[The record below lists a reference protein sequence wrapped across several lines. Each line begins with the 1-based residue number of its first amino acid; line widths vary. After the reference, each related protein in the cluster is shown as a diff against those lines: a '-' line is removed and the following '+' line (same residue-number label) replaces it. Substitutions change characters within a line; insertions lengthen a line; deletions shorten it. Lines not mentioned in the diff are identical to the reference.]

1 MHTASSVH
9 CSAVATMRSRNR
21 IDKIASSLWT
31 GVSSA
36 DTAAGGAADIVA
48 APILDGVRV
57 IVSAPCL

>member
-1 MHTASSVH
+1 MHMASSVH
-9 CSAVATMRSRNR
+9 RSAVATMPSRNR
-21 IDKIASSLWT
+21 IDRIASSLWT

-36 DTAAGGAADIVA
+36 DTAAGAADIVA